1 MINSNFD
8 GNNLFNLITIKNDQN
23 KVNTLLNDLF
33 KDNKE
38 TKNLPP
44 NSIKNIF
51 SDPKAELS
59 KYAQLAI
66 KSTNLGDINP
76 NQMSFTVGG

>member
-1 MINSNFD
+1 M
-8 GNNLFNLITIKNDQN
+8 
-23 KVNTLLNDLF
+23 
-33 KDNKE
+33 
-38 TKNLPP
+38 
-44 NSIKNIF
+44 KNIF